1 MGNTRSAAGR
11 TIATSFGHPRTGHQK
26 KAQGGQMKY
35 LVKIMFDALVHEDL
49 SNVAIQV
56 YSKDFDE

>member
-1 MGNTRSAAGR
+1 
-11 TIATSFGHPRTGHQK
+11 
-26 KAQGGQMKY
+26 MKS

-49 SNVAIQV
+49 LNVAIHV

>member
-1 MGNTRSAAGR
+1 
-11 TIATSFGHPRTGHQK
+11 
-26 KAQGGQMKY
+26 MKY